1 MTLTARSVS
10 PLDLTDPA
18 SLVDNDPYAYWE
30 RMRAEAPVAWHESP
44 HGIGFWSVARH
55 ADVVACYKDSAGLSS
70 ARGTVLDVLLRGG
83 DSAGGR
89 MLAVM
94 DRPRHRALRRVL
106 QQAFSPRLIRRVERQ
121 VTTRADNLVAA
132 VVGTGPVDFAAEVAE
147 ALPINTICDLLEL
160 PASDRP
166 DLLAWNKRALS
177 SDADDADPMDPLEA
191 RNEILDYF
199 VETARERR
207 RRPGEDVISML
218 ANVRVEDE
226 PLSDDDIALNCYSLI
241 LGGDESTRMSTIGAL
256 DALGRHEDQWNR
268 LTAGSAAVGT
278 AVEEVL
284 RWVTPAMHFARTA
297 TRELLVG
304 GQRIRAGDIVSMW
317 NISAN
322 NDPAVFDEPR
332 SFDVGRV
339 HNPHVSLGHGPHF
352 CLGAFLGRLELT
364 AVLNS
369 IIRRVSTI
377 EVLAAP
383 PRVYS
388 TFLFGY
394 TELRLVLR

>member
-10 PLDLTDPA
+10 PLDLTDPTA
-18 SLVDNDPYAYWE
+18 LVDNDPYAYWE

-44 HGIGFWSVARH
+44 HGTGFWSVSRH
-55 ADVVACYKDSAGLSS
+55 SDVVACYKDATGLSS
-70 ARGTVLDVLLRGG
+70 AGGTVLDVLLRGR

-106 QQAFSPRLIRRVERQ
+106 QQAFSPRLIRQVEQQ
-121 VTTRADNLVAA
+121 VSSRADELVAT
-132 VVGTGPVDFAAEVAE
+132 VVGSGPVDFAAEVAE

-166 DLLAWNKRALS
+166 DLLSWNKRALS
-177 SDADDADPMDPLEA
+177 SDEDDADPMDPLEA
-191 RNEILDYF
+191 RNEILGYF
-199 VETARERR
+199 IEMARERR

-218 ANVRVEDE
+218 ADARVEGE

-241 LGGDESTRMSTIGAL
+241 IGGDESTRMSTIGAL
-256 DALGRHEDQWNR
+256 DALGRHEDQWRR
-268 LTAGSAAVGT
+268 LRAGSATVGT
-278 AVEEVL
+278 TVEEVL

-297 TRELLVG
+297 TRELLIG
-304 GQRIRAGDIVSMW
+304 GQRIRPGEIVSMW

-322 NDPAVFDEPR
+322 NDPDVFDAPR

-339 HNPHVSLGHGPHF
+339 NNPHVSLGHGPHF
-352 CLGAFLGRLELT
+352 CLGAFLGRLELS

-369 IIRRVSTI
+369 IISRASTI
-377 EVLAAP
+377 EVLAPP